1 MMLSGRLLKFGV
13 PTIAAINGHVIA
25 GGLILALALDYRV
38 MNKDFGTARMSEVQL
53 GMSLPRGGNNIVFFK
68 TTPSVHRDLVLR
80 GKSFSPQECLDNRIV
95 DYLVPGDKVMEKAIE
110 IAKEVMDFGEKKR
123 VYQMLKVSSY
133 SDAIK
138 IAMEAKYSKGDV
150 KALQHFQD
158 AVKNQAKL

>member
-1 MMLSGRLLKFGV
+1 MCIE
-13 PTIAAINGHVIA
+13 T
-25 GGLILALALDYRV
+25 
-38 MNKDFGTARMSEVQL
+38 
-53 GMSLPRGGNNIVFFK
+53 
-68 TTPSVHRDLVLR
+68 
-80 GKSFSPQECLDNRIV
+80 PQECLDNRIV
-95 DYLVPGDKVMEKAIE
+95 DYLVPGDKVMENAIE